1 MSRSQ
6 VMNAGVTEIFYDTHL
21 TMIKNQSSLIKSVI
35 IYTVFHKSE
44 GMIFVTSERLE
55 THSEVILPTLCGM
68 LTFQVHWHF
77 FLEEWPIDG
86 SLAPLRYF

>member
-1 MSRSQ
+1 
-6 VMNAGVTEIFYDTHL
+6 
-21 TMIKNQSSLIKSVI
+21 MIKNQSSLIKSVI

-86 SLAPLRYF
+86 SLAPLRPFLYF